1 MQNNKLFIGRKK
13 ELAWLAKTY
22 KQAGQTGQLAILY
35 GKRRVG
41 KTELVTHFLKNK
53 PSIYYLASQTT
64 PSQQLE
70 SLTQITMKSLGDT
83 HIIGS
88 SFPNWRGY
96 FDYLIAKLKTRKT
109 AKPIILVFD
118 EFPYLIEKDS
128 GISSLFQYGWDMGLK
143 DLRVM
148 IILLGSSMSMMYKHT
163 LDKRAPLYGRRTTQ
177 WLLESF
183 TYQES
188 KNFYQKISF
197 KNSFSLYALTGGI
210 PAYLK
215 ALDGKLSFEQN
226 IREFILTEG
235 NFLSI
240 EPELLIAEEFD
251 DSGTYLTILKAIG
264 LGRTKFSQIL
274 QDSHIPS
281 SSLPIYL
288 NNLISLRLI
297 KKEVPLTEPI
307 VEKSKKGV
315 YSLSDPFL
323 RFYFSFIFP
332 HGSLIKSGAHN
343 TLFKEHSG
351 ILTRLLAKSY
361 EDTTLEFIK
370 VAISNN
376 QLPNFEVMGR
386 WWDKNTEIDLV
397 GLDSN
402 TNSILFVE
410 TKWSQKP
417 IDVGILLDL
426 KRKSQEVIWGR
437 PDRHEYFGL
446 VSAAGFTPKLKRLAK
461 QENIIL
467 IQEDR
472 VVS

>member
-1 MQNNKLFIGRKK
+1 MRG
-13 ELAWLAKTY
+13 
-22 KQAGQTGQLAILY
+22 
-35 GKRRVG
+35 
-41 KTELVTHFLKNK
+41 
-53 PSIYYLASQTT
+53 
-64 PSQQLE
+64 
-70 SLTQITMKSLGDT
+70 LGDT
-83 HIIGS
+83 HLGGS
-88 SFPNWRGY
+88 SFPNWRDY

-128 GISSLFQYGWDMGLK
+128 GISSFFQYGWDMGLK
-143 DLRVM
+143 DENVM

-163 LDKRAPLYGRRTTQ
+163 LDKKAPLYGRRTTQ
-177 WLLESF
+177 WLLEPF
-183 TYQES
+183 TYGES
-188 KNFYQKISF
+188 KKFYGKIPF

-215 ALDGKLSFEQN
+215 ALGGKLSFEQN
-226 IREFILTEG
+226 IREHILTEG

-274 QDSHIPS
+274 QDSKIPS
-281 SSLPIYL
+281 SSLPVYL
-288 NNLISLRLI
+288 SNLISLRLV
-297 KKEVPLTEPI
+297 KKETPVTEP
-307 VEKSKKGV
+307 VAERSKKGT

-332 HGSLIKSGAHN
+332 YGSLIKGGAHD

-361 EDTTLEFIK
+361 EDATLEFIK
-370 VAISNN
+370 VAISGNH
-376 QLPNFEVMGR
+376 LPNFEVMGR

-417 IDVGILLDL
+417 VDMGVLLSL
-426 KRKSQEVIWGR
+426 QQKSKSVIWGSPNR
-437 PDRHEYFGL
+437 REYFGL
-446 VSAAGFTPKLKRLAK
+446 VSAAGFTPKLKKLAK
-461 QENIIL
+461 QENITL
-467 IQEDR
+467 IQEDH